1 MRMHI
6 CVYTL
11 YVVVDTCT
19 QMCSFPLQDIPYI
32 AVTSFIFLRFFVP
45 AILSPKL
52 FALRDYHADQRTE
65 RTLKLVAKVQQPL
78 SPTVYRHLS
87 HVRIIYTE

>member
-1 MRMHI
+1 MYVCMYMHANTPTSTHT
-6 CVYTL
+6 YKHTHFA
-11 YVVVDTCT
+11 
-19 QMCSFPLQDIPYI
+19 SFPYIPQEVPYI

-65 RTLKLVAKVQQPL
+65 RTLKLIAKV
-78 SPTVYRHLS
+78 S
-87 HVRIIYTE
+87 INNNNKD